1 MHRQTLL
8 SVLAATVAVTATL
21 LLSQQAHALSA
32 MYQQAAPAA
41 ASSAPIASANPVAVP
56 AKKAPLE
63 LGNLFATPVK
73 LSRAERLKPSS
84 FLSTGVNVRLH
95 WQSVIPGLKFC
106 VSYASAHGLN
116 ILSEHGGRTYTSERV
131 HCMVADRDGRATD
144 SIATFD
150 QGTSSNDGLLIA
162 NIVLID
168 NKVSTEVIHVG
179 HLAEIEDK

>member
-1 MHRQTLL
+1 M
-8 SVLAATVAVTATL
+8 TAIL

-32 MYQQAAPAA
+32 MYQPAHAPAA
-41 ASSAPIASANPVAVP
+41 TSNAPIASANPVAVP
-56 AKKAPLE
+56 AKAPVE
-63 LGNLFATPVK
+63 LGNLLATPVK
-73 LSRAERLKPSS
+73 LARAERLKPSS
-84 FLSTGVNVRLH
+84 FLSTGVNVRLQ
-95 WQSVIPGLKFC
+95 WQSVIPGLQFC

-179 HLAEIEDK
+179 QLAEIEDK